1 MLLGRRSKID
11 DIRAELK
18 RRKIA
23 RKNKRSN
30 LRFFIWI
37 VALISFC
44 VAGLVWHP
52 LR

>member
-1 MLLGRRSKID
+1 MHVD

-18 RRKIA
+18 RRKNA

-37 VALISFC
+37 TALMALCI
-44 VAGLVWHP
+44 AGLVWHAV
-52 LR
+52 R